1 MMKLPDLALG
11 SYEAAAVLGVHFTRP
26 ARMAGKGEIV
36 CRVLHQPADQIKRDY
51 LIYSLDDCQENL
63 AAYLR
68 RMGADGSTTH
78 RPRAY
83 MHERKDA
90 LKWLAAAEPKI
101 IYDDAIGSGDACRI
115 LDIHPS
121 LVHRMCREGKL
132 VFRQPWN
139 PRSPSQR
146 FFILSRRSVERWAQ
160 TARRRKG

>member
-1 MMKLPDLALG
+1 MTKLPDLALG

-26 ARMAGKGEIV
+26 ARMAAKGEIV
-36 CRVLHQPADQIKRDY
+36 CRMLHQPTDQVERDF
-51 LIYSLDDCQENL
+51 LLYSLEDVQANYDE
-63 AAYLR
+63 YMR
-68 RMGADGSTTH
+68 RMGADGSTRY

-83 MHERKDA
+83 LHERDEA
-90 LKWLAAAEPKI
+90 LKRLATAEPKI

-139 PRSPSQR
+139 PRSPSAR

-160 TARRRKG
+160 TARRRK